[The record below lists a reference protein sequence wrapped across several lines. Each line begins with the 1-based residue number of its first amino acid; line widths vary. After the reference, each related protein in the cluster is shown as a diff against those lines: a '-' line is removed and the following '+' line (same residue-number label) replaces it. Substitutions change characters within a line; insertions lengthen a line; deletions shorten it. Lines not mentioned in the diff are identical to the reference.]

1 MTAPPAGT
9 SAQRHP
15 VGSGYKVVYEDDR
28 ASNWDIFVFDTLD
41 PEPATREKQLTT
53 DLGDQL
59 DPDIYSSWVVF
70 EDKSAGNWNIG
81 LYDLYTSTGRLLTT
95 NAADQVNPADR
106 RRSRSCFADRRNGN
120 WDIYSCNVQ
129 DGEAKAADDKRRGA
143 DEPEHPRAAGSSTRT
158 AVTATGTSTSTIS
171 RRARSGASRTTR
183 ITRQRPI
190 STRAAP

>member
-1 MTAPPAGT
+1 M
-9 SAQRHP
+9 
-15 VGSGYKVVYEDDR
+15 YEDDR

-106 RRSRSCFADRRNGN
+106 RRSRS
-120 WDIYSCNVQ
+120 
-129 DGEAKAADDKRRGA
+129 
-143 DEPEHPRAAGSSTRT
+143 SSPT
-158 AVTATGTSTSTIS
+158 AVTATGTSTAATS
-171 RRARSGASRTTR
+171 RRGRQSG
-183 ITRQRPI
+183 
-190 STRAAP
+190 